1 MSRTRGGLAAGLTLA
16 GYLAVVTGCAREIPA
31 PPPQKAPEVLV
42 SEAFARDTVE
52 YEYFTGRTEASQRVD
67 VRSRV
72 TGYLMESK
80 FRDGDPVA
88 KDAVLFVIDQRP
100 YQAELAKAEAGLKQA
115 QSASDRAATE
125 YGRAQGLYSRN
136 AIGREEFDRYQ
147 FTRDEAAAALKV
159 AESNVQLARLNLQF
173 TEVRAPFAGSISRRM
188 VDPGNLV
195 KADETILTT
204 LVATEPMFAYFDVDE
219 RTLLRKL
226 LAAADSRNGS
236 VRLAIGLADE
246 EGYPH
251 PAQVNFV
258 DNKLDPAT
266 GSMWMR
272 AEFIQP
278 TRPVRPGMFVR
289 VRFPLGQAKEGV
301 LVAEQALGS
310 DQGQRYLL
318 VIGKDNKAEYR
329 KVTVGA
335 GEPDGTRVITEGL
348 KAGERVVV
356 SGLLRVR
363 AGTEV
368 VPKVVPMPIRD
379 QTGAKPEGKAAAL
392 EKTEPKG
399 TSAPKDASKSKG
411 PGA

>member
-1 MSRTRGGLAAGLTLA
+1 MTRSLSAQGGCLALA
-16 GYLAVVTGCAREIPA
+16 GYCFLVLGCAREVPT

-42 SEAFARDTVE
+42 SEAFTRDVVE
-52 YEYFTGRTEASQRVD
+52 YEFFTGRTEASQRVEI
-67 VRSRV
+67 RSRV
-72 TGYLMESK
+72 TGYLNESK

-88 KDAVLFVIDQRP
+88 KGAVLFVIDQRP
-100 YQAELAKAEAGLKQA
+100 YQAEQTKAEASVKQA
-115 QSASDRAATE
+115 QASFDRAMSE
-125 YGRAQGLYSRN
+125 YVRAQGLFSRS

-147 FTRDEAAAALKV
+147 FSRDEASAGLKV
-159 AESNVQLARLNLQF
+159 AESNVQLAHLNLEF
-173 TEVRAPFAGSISRRM
+173 TEVRAPFAGTISRRM

-204 LVATEPMFAYFDVDE
+204 LVSTEPMFADFDVDE

-226 LAAADSRNGS
+226 LAASDSRNGT
-236 VRLAIGLADE
+236 VRLSIGLADE
-246 EGYPH
+246 DGYPH
-251 PAQVNFV
+251 AGIVNFV

-272 AEFIQP
+272 AEFVKP
-278 TRPVRPGMFVR
+278 SRPVRPGMFVR
-289 VRFPLGQAKEGV
+289 VRFPMGQAREGV

-335 GEPDGTRVITEGL
+335 GEPDGTRVVTEGL
-348 KAGERVVV
+348 KAGEKVVV

-368 VPKVVPMPIRD
+368 VPKSVPMPVRE
-379 QTGAKPEGKAAAL
+379 QTGSSAGAPAVAPPVAPAIKPEPKKPAA
-392 EKTEPKG
+392 
-399 TSAPKDASKSKG
+399 
-411 PGA
+411 

>member
-1 MSRTRGGLAAGLTLA
+1 MTRSLSAQGGCLALA
-16 GYLAVVTGCAREIPA
+16 GYCFLVLGCAREVPM

-42 SEAFARDTVE
+42 SEAFTRDVVE
-52 YEYFTGRTEASQRVD
+52 YEFFTGRTEAAQRVEI
-67 VRSRV
+67 RSRV
-72 TGYLMESK
+72 TGYLNESK

-88 KDAVLFVIDQRP
+88 KGAVLFVIDQRP
-100 YQAELAKAEAGLKQA
+100 YQAEQTKAEASVKQA
-115 QSASDRAATE
+115 QASFDRAMSE
-125 YGRAQGLYSRN
+125 YVRAQGLFSRS

-147 FTRDEAAAALKV
+147 FSRDEASAGLKV
-159 AESNVQLARLNLQF
+159 AESNVQLAHLNLEF
-173 TEVRAPFAGSISRRM
+173 TEVRAPFAGTISRRM

-204 LVATEPMFAYFDVDE
+204 LVSTEPMFAYFDVDE

-226 LAAADSRNGS
+226 LAASDSRNGT
-236 VRLAIGLADE
+236 VRLSIGLADE
-246 EGYPH
+246 DGYPH
-251 PAQVNFV
+251 AGIVNFV

-272 AEFIQP
+272 AEFVKP
-278 TRPVRPGMFVR
+278 SRPVRPGMFVR
-289 VRFPLGQAKEGV
+289 VRFPMGQAREGV

-335 GEPDGTRVITEGL
+335 GEPDGTRVVTEGL
-348 KAGERVVV
+348 KAGEKVVV

-368 VPKVVPMPIRD
+368 VPKSVPMPVRE
-379 QTGAKPEGKAAAL
+379 QTGSSAGAPAVAPPVAPAIKPEPKKPAA
-392 EKTEPKG
+392 
-399 TSAPKDASKSKG
+399 
-411 PGA
+411 

>member
-1 MSRTRGGLAAGLTLA
+1 
-16 GYLAVVTGCAREIPA
+16 
-31 PPPQKAPEVLV
+31 
-42 SEAFARDTVE
+42 
-52 YEYFTGRTEASQRVD
+52 
-67 VRSRV
+67 V
-72 TGYLMESK
+72 TGYLTESK

-88 KDAVLFVIDQRP
+88 KGAVLFVIDQRP
-100 YQAELAKAEAGLKQA
+100 YQAEQTKAEASVKQA
-115 QSASDRAATE
+115 QASFDRAMSE
-125 YGRAQGLYSRN
+125 YVRAQGLFSRS

-147 FTRDEAAAALKV
+147 FSRDEASAGLKV
-159 AESNVQLARLNLQF
+159 AESNVQLAHLNLEF
-173 TEVRAPFAGSISRRM
+173 TEVRAPFAGTISRRM

-204 LVATEPMFAYFDVDE
+204 LVSTEPMFAYFDVDE

-226 LAAADSRNGS
+226 LAASDSRNGT
-236 VRLAIGLADE
+236 VRLSIGLADE
-246 EGYPH
+246 DGYPH
-251 PAQVNFV
+251 AGIVNFV

-272 AEFIQP
+272 AEFVKP
-278 TRPVRPGMFVR
+278 SRPVRPGMFVR
-289 VRFPLGQAKEGV
+289 VRFPMGQAREGV

-335 GEPDGTRVITEGL
+335 GEPDGTRVVTEGL
-348 KAGERVVV
+348 KAGEKVVV

-368 VPKVVPMPIRD
+368 VPKSVPMPIRE
-379 QTGAKPEGKAAAL
+379 QTGSSAGAPAVAPPVAPAIKPEPKKPAA
-392 EKTEPKG
+392 
-399 TSAPKDASKSKG
+399 
-411 PGA
+411 